1 VILVDT
7 SSWIHLL
14 RSDGDKAVRA
24 RVERALTDGEACW
37 CPMVRLELWNGAAGD
52 REKKIL
58 REFEQV
64 LPELPMPPEA
74 WEGATDLARRARQR
88 GITVPAMDIAIAA
101 CARLNGA
108 ALETADADFAALDK
122 LTKQ

>member
-1 VILVDT
+1 
-7 SSWIHLL
+7 
-14 RSDGDKAVRA
+14 
-24 RVERALTDGEACW
+24 
-37 CPMVRLELWNGAAGD
+37 MVRLELWNGAAGD

-64 LPELPMPPEA
+64 LPNLPMTAEA

-88 GITVPAMDIAIAA
+88 GFTVPAMDIAIAA
-101 CARLNGA
+101 CAQQHGA

-122 LTKQ
+122 LAKQ